1 MTREEKVERL
11 QQLHA
16 GPEVLLFPNAWD
28 AGSAKILTALGF
40 KAIATTS
47 GGYAFSTGRQ
57 DVASELTREGIL
69 ENARAIAAA
78 THLPVSADLQ
88 NGFGDDP
95 GACAETIRL
104 AYEAEL
110 AGGSIEDASDD
121 PQKPI
126 YDFALSVDRVAAAA
140 EIAHRLGFVLT
151 ARAENFLHGRNDLD
165 DTIRRLQAFEKAGA
179 DVLYAPALPDM
190 DAIRSVC
197 ASVSK
202 PVNVLMGLRGATYS
216 VEELKAAGVRRVSV
230 GGSMARAAF
239 GALVRAGREMLEQ
252 GTFTY
257 GGDAV
262 PSADMARYMAGGGS

>member
-1 MTREEKVERL
+1 MTREAKVQTLR
-11 QQLHA
+11 QLHE

-69 ENARAIAAA
+69 ENARSIARA

-88 NGFGDDP
+88 NGFGDKP
-95 GACAETIRL
+95 EACAETIRL
-104 AYEAEL
+104 ACEAGL

-126 YDFALSVDRVAAAA
+126 YDFALSVERVTTAA
-140 EIAHRLGFVLT
+140 EAAQRLGFVLT
-151 ARAENFLHGRNDLD
+151 ARAENFLHGRNDPD

-179 DVLYAPALPDM
+179 DVLYAPALPDI
-190 DAIRSVC
+190 DAIRRVC
-197 ASVSK
+197 ASVEK

-216 VEELKAAGVRRVSV
+216 VEELKVAGVRRVSV

-239 GALVRAGREMLEQ
+239 GALVRAAHEMLDQ

-257 GGDAV
+257 AGDAV
-262 PSADMARYMAGGGS
+262 PSAEMSRYMAGGGK